1 MGTFSR
7 FIGQFS
13 QVSGFLDV
21 LKSLNNDIGK
31 EKTQPIMKIS
41 RLFIECRT
49 SDHANYWPKPIH
61 RGYLLC

>member
-31 EKTQPIMKIS
+31 EKNSTHN
-41 RLFIECRT
+41 E
-49 SDHANYWPKPIH
+49 N
-61 RGYLLC
+61 